1 MSKLTPR
8 TNTELR
14 ARRHRRIRAKVIGT
28 AERPRLSVFRS
39 NRFLYAQVIDDERSV
54 TLVSAS
60 SRDTKKKSQ
69 MEQAKMVGE
78 RIAAAASGKG
88 ITKVVFDRGGFG
100 YAGVIR
106 TLADSARAGGL
117 QF

>member
-8 TNTELR
+8 TKEEQR
-14 ARRHRRIRAKVIGT
+14 GRRHRRIRANVKGT

-39 NRFLYAQVIDDERSV
+39 NRFLYAQVIDDERGV
-54 TLVSAS
+54 TLASAS
-60 SRDTKKKSQ
+60 SKDAPKKSK
-69 MEQAKMVGE
+69 MEQAKLVGE
-78 RIAAAASGKG
+78 RIAVSASGKG
-88 ITKVVFDRGGFG
+88 ITKVVFDRGGFT

-106 TLADSARAGGL
+106 TLADTARAGGL

>member
-1 MSKLTPR
+1 
-8 TNTELR
+8 
-14 ARRHRRIRAKVIGT
+14 
-28 AERPRLSVFRS
+28 
-39 NRFLYAQVIDDERSV
+39 
-54 TLVSAS
+54 
-60 SRDTKKKSQ
+60 
-69 MEQAKMVGE
+69 MVGE